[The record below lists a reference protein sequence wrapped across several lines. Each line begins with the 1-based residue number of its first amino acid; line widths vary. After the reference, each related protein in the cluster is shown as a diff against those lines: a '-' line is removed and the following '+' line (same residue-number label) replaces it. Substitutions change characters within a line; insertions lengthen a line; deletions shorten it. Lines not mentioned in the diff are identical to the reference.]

1 MSELQGPPSAEPAT
15 EPVPDDTFTVLDLVL
30 VLVRRRRLIVLTT
43 GIAALVLLA
52 YNILAMVIDPE
63 SPLNLLPT

>member
-1 MSELQGPPSAEPAT
+1 MSELQGPPSAEAAA
-15 EPVPDDTFTVLDLVL
+15 EPVQDDTFTVLDLVL
-30 VLVRRRRLIVLTT
+30 VLVRRRRLIVATT
-43 GIAALVLLA
+43 GIAAVVLLA

>member
-1 MSELQGPPSAEPAT
+1 MSELQGPPSAEAAA
-15 EPVPDDTFTVLDLVL
+15 EPVQDDTFTVLDLVL
-30 VLVRRRRLIVLTT
+30 VRRRRRLIVATT
-43 GIAALVLLA
+43 GIAAVVLLA